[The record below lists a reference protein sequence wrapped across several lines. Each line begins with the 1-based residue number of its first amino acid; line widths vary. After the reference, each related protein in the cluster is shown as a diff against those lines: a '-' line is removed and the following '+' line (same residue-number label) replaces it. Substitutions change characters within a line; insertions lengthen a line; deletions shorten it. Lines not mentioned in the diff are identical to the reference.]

1 MSGSCWPRCGWVDAR
16 PLPRPAPPPSPPSRA
31 TSPPSAAASSSW
43 PGSRT
48 PSSPAT
54 SAAVW
59 RPGLWTMFDGCQ
71 NPLLRHRHTT
81 LHYGRRGGHNWS
93 QHLYIFLPS
102 CSCPPTNHT
111 LHRLDLDFWF
121 HLTPF
126 WCRSHFWKLKKLRFF
141 FDKNIFPMVCKGVA
155 HCALASSILVK
166 HRSRVWSRLAPSYTT
181 TCPDWQSAPT
191 TGTVTAGISTYLRI

>member
-1 MSGSCWPRCGWVDAR
+1 MSGSCWPRCGWLVAR

-48 PSSPAT
+48 RSSPAT

-71 NPLLRHRHTT
+71 NRLLRHTT
-81 LHYGRRGGHNWS
+81 LHCGRQGGHNWS

-111 LHRLDLDFWF
+111 LHRSDLDFWF

-126 WCRSHFWKLKKLRFF
+126 WCRSHFWRSYNFF
-141 FDKNIFPMVCKGVA
+141 LTKIFFLWYVKASPTVHWLPLSSSNIA
-155 HCALASSILVK
+155 HGSGPGWLPPTQ
-166 HRSRVWSRLAPSYTT
+166 RLAR
-181 TCPDWQSAPT
+181 
-191 TGTVTAGISTYLRI
+191 TGRVRQLPGLWLQVYLHI